1 MNKINWTLVRIKNA
15 LLYKIGARFP
25 FSKVRVWSLKQLGH
39 EMGEKVYFPA
49 DLVISQNF
57 VKDRGHLYL
66 GDRVSIGPRV
76 ILTLVSHPNASNIR
90 SNISYKGSFIRIE
103 QDCWI
108 GAGAIILNGIT
119 IGEGSIVGAG
129 SVVTHDVPSGV
140 IVAGNPAKIIKMI
153 AKSNK

>member
-1 MNKINWTLVRIKNA
+1 MNKLKWTLIRIKNA
-15 LLYKIGARFP
+15 LLYKVGAHFP
-25 FSKVRVWSLKQLGH
+25 FSKVRAWSLKHLGH
-39 EMGEKVYFPA
+39 EIGKKVYFPA

-66 GDRVSIGPRV
+66 GDRVSIGPGV

-90 SNISYKGSFIRIE
+90 GNISHKGSFIRIE

-140 IVAGNPAKIIKMI
+140 VVAGNPAKIIKTI
-153 AKSNK
+153 ADGDK